1 MAVTPG
7 SERMT
12 DGFWE
17 GHMKMV
23 QSRQAEWYKVHVNQQ
38 NNSDYSL
45 GGQLNGDTERVV
57 GSRMYLAGE
66 MVDQFLQEIG
76 KGIREKLV
84 RSKSTGELQAI
95 SLFVPPRVMS
105 SIEGICIGCGVRDVT
120 RLRGKSKKDPP
131 KKIRLFIDSE
141 EVARKVF
148 LPARFDGSNYLARR
162 SYRKNSSGELQYS
175 GVARVV
181 VTKLTPIL
189 FEYVTSRKRLVVT
202 CSVQRYSANGMC
214 VDSTLQDL
222 INSA

>member
-23 QSRQAEWYKVHVNQQ
+23 QSRQSEWYKSHVNQQ

-95 SLFVPPRVMS
+95 SLFVPP
-105 SIEGICIGCGVRDVT
+105 
-120 RLRGKSKKDPP
+120 
-131 KKIRLFIDSE
+131 
-141 EVARKVF
+141 
-148 LPARFDGSNYLARR
+148 
-162 SYRKNSSGELQYS
+162 
-175 GVARVV
+175 
-181 VTKLTPIL
+181 
-189 FEYVTSRKRLVVT
+189 
-202 CSVQRYSANGMC
+202 
-214 VDSTLQDL
+214 
-222 INSA
+222 